1 MPPHILILFAVAGG
15 LALSGIVA
23 NLYRMLARKP
33 RSRAETMTYFA
44 VMAVAGPSVLFE
56 NSTRSF
62 RRKECSGMAWGFATT
77 IAGYWAFLLGL
88 LVLDVSTVI

>member
-1 MPPHILILFAVAGG
+1 MRPSILILFAVAGG

-23 NLYRMLARKP
+23 NLYRMLARRP
-33 RSRAETMTYFA
+33 RSRAERLAYYA

-88 LVLDVSTVI
+88 LIMDASTII

>member
-1 MPPHILILFAVAGG
+1 MRHVILILFAVTGG
-15 LALSGIVA
+15 LVTSGIVA
-23 NLYRMLARKP
+23 NLYRILARKP
-33 RSRAETMTYFA
+33 RSRAETLAYYA

-62 RRKECSGMAWGFATT
+62 RRKVCSALAWGFAAT

-88 LVLDVSTVI
+88 LVLDAGSVI